1 MKTNNKSKGVAKST
15 GKKASRITLG
25 THQDIAVINNL
36 YGRLKK
42 CAAKQVNVTLIAEN
56 VESIDTATLQLL
68 LSFVQQVQ
76 NNGNTIDWQSPP
88 PVLFNSARQ
97 IGVDKALLLPQTM
110 E

>member
-1 MKTNNKSKGVAKST
+1 MKTNNKSKDIAKST

-42 CAAKQVNVTLIAEN
+42 CAAKQVNVTMIAEN
-56 VESIDTATLQLL
+56 VESIDAATLQLL

-76 NNGNTIDWQSPP
+76 NSGNTIDWQLPS
-88 PVLFNSARQ
+88 PVLLNSARQ
-97 IGVDKALLLPQTM
+97 IGVEKALLLPQTM